1 MTTIDPRDLRGLYG
15 GPERRSSP
23 GRRADDDPTGEVS
36 AMLFGRIALAH
47 REAEEAYF
55 RALDRI
61 GLLSSSGLVEGVDE
75 RDRLER
81 VASAANGK
89 AEGLAEAVA
98 LLSGLDVVEVRAK
111 AAEESEARKKAGLD
125 GVALAR
131 RALEATGRR

>member
-15 GPERRSSP
+15 GLERRSGA
-23 GRRADDDPTGEVS
+23 GRRVDDDPTGEVS
-36 AMLFGRIALAH
+36 AMLFGRVALAH

-61 GLLSSSGLVEGVDE
+61 GAAPSSIE
-75 RDRLER
+75 RARLER
-81 VASAANGK
+81 VASSANGK

-111 AAEESEARKKAGLD
+111 AAEESEARRRAGLD

-131 RALEATGRR
+131 RALEATGGR

>member
-15 GPERRSSP
+15 GPERRSGA
-23 GRRADDDPTGEVS
+23 GRRIDDDPTGEVS

-55 RALDRI
+55 RALDRL
-61 GLLSSSGLVEGVDE
+61 GANVGGGFE

-81 VASAANGK
+81 VASSANGK

-111 AAEESEARKKAGLD
+111 AAEESEARRKAGLD

-131 RALEATGRR
+131 RALEATGGR